1 MAKAKTAEEKAAA
14 KAAKAPKL
22 AGASALNIVNRD
34 GEVKRTFSEEQS
46 DVNGDFVAK
55 AEEYL
60 AKENARG
67 SDYHI
72 EAVK

>member
-22 AGASALNIVNRD
+22 AGASALNVVNRD
-34 GEVKRTFSEEQS
+34 GQIVRTFGEDQS
-46 DVNGDFVAK
+46 DDRADFVAK
-55 AEEYL
+55 AEEFV
-60 AKENARG
+60 AKNNKLGA
-67 SDYHI
+67 DYKI